1 MRRRIDRRRTVI
13 PLALGITVLG
23 GALLSAYLSR
33 NAAEPVE
40 PAAAVVANTQTHEF
54 LDDEPARRAHQSFQ
68 QGVAMLQAG
77 QFDYAVAAMH
87 EVLAI
92 YPALPEAHAN
102 MGYALLGAGDAG
114 AAADFFNSA
123 TDLRPSLHNA
133 YYGLALAEREN
144 GNDTAALAAMQAYAH
159 LAAEDERHL
168 PRAKEIIWELPAK
181 TGGEGKTP

>member
-1 MRRRIDRRRTVI
+1 
-13 PLALGITVLG
+13 
-23 GALLSAYLSR
+23 
-33 NAAEPVE
+33 VE

-168 PRAKEIIWELPAK
+168 PRAKEIIWELQAK

>member
-1 MRRRIDRRRTVI
+1 MSRRVDKRHTVI
-13 PLALGITVLG
+13 PLALGITMLG
-23 GALLSAYLSR
+23 GALLSVYLSR
-33 NAAEPVE
+33 DGTKPVE
-40 PAAAVVANTQTHEF
+40 SAPVASTGAHDF
-54 LDDEPARRAHQSFQ
+54 LEDEKARHAHQSFQ

-77 QFDYAVAAMH
+77 QHDYAITAFH

-102 MGYALLGAGDAG
+102 MGYALLGAGDTE

-133 YYGLALAEREN
+133 YYGLALAERDN
-144 GNDTAALAAMQAYAH
+144 GNDKAALAAMQAYTH

-168 PRAKEIIWELPAK
+168 PQAQDFIWELQAK
-181 TGGEGKTP
+181 TRGGTP